1 VLAPE
6 IDWSYAVIERLDS
19 ETLKTTLFPF
29 DLGKLV
35 LQHDASQDLELQA
48 GDVVSVF
55 SEADIHVP
63 IAQQTKLVTLA
74 GEFVHAGV
82 YSVQPGE
89 TFSHLVERAGGFT
102 PEAYL
107 YGSMFTRVSTRAVQQ
122 ARIDQYVQNLSMQIQ
137 RNNLALA
144 ASPISSAQGMASGT
158 AVQSG
163 QRDVLASL
171 RQIRATGRIVL
182 KFSPESSGV
191 SNLPDIA
198 LEDGDSFTVPSVP
211 ATVNV
216 VGAVYDQSSFLYTQ
230 GSRAGTYLQLA
241 GGPNADAD
249 AKHEFVIR
257 ANGEV
262 ASREK
267 GKTIWSGGEFNNL
280 RINPGDTIIVPEKK
294 LKPSAMS
301 EVLGWSQMFSQ
312 FALGAAALS
321 IIQ

>member
-1 VLAPE
+1 
-6 IDWSYAVIERLDS
+6 
-19 ETLKTTLFPF
+19 
-29 DLGKLV
+29 
-35 LQHDASQDLELQA
+35 
-48 GDVVSVF
+48 
-55 SEADIHVP
+55 
-63 IAQQTKLVTLA
+63 
-74 GEFVHAGV
+74 
-82 YSVQPGE
+82 
-89 TFSHLVERAGGFT
+89 
-102 PEAYL
+102 
-107 YGSMFTRVSTRAVQQ
+107 
-122 ARIDQYVQNLSMQIQ
+122 MQIQ

-211 ATVNV
+211 ATV
-216 VGAVYDQSSFLYTQ
+216 
-230 GSRAGTYLQLA
+230 
-241 GGPNADAD
+241 
-249 AKHEFVIR
+249 
-257 ANGEV
+257 
-262 ASREK
+262 
-267 GKTIWSGGEFNNL
+267 
-280 RINPGDTIIVPEKK
+280 IVPEKK